1 MTQSAPHREPVP
13 VRAWLWVQLLIGWL
27 PVWALYASMIVAMHG
42 AEVVGAAF
50 VAARAIAV
58 AAFLGLGVLRLTER
72 FPWPRTV
79 RPGFVLAHIV
89 GAFAFASAWMVLAS
103 VLEGLVRWRL
113 WVLTPAGITPFLT
126 IGVWLYIAV
135 AGVSYAARATQ
146 RAARAEAT
154 ASRSQ
159 LAALRGQLNPHFLFN
174 ALHIV
179 VQLIPVEPARAAEA
193 AERLAALLRTASAE
207 DRDLVPLS
215 EERDFV
221 ERYLALEQLRFGDR
235 LQVRFEIDPLVARAI
250 VPSFVLQT
258 LVENA
263 VRHGAAPL
271 EEPTTVTLRAR
282 AEARVRERVLVLE
295 VADTGAGAAAA
306 AVTSG
311 GTGLR
316 RLRERLEAL
325 YGPRASLATTSAPG
339 AGFSAVVSLPLELD
353 RGA

>member
-1 MTQSAPHREPVP
+1 MTNAAPRREPVP

-58 AAFLGLGVLRLTER
+58 AAFLGLGVLRVTER

-79 RPGFVLAHIV
+79 RLGFVLAHVI
-89 GAFAFASAWMVLAS
+89 GAFAFASSWMILAS
-103 VLEGLVRWRL
+103 VLESLVRWRF
-113 WVLTPAGITPFLT
+113 WVFTPAGVTPFLT

-146 RAARAEAT
+146 RAAHAESM

-174 ALHIV
+174 ALHTV

-193 AERLAALLRTASAE
+193 AERLADLLRTASAE

-221 ERYLALEQLRFGDR
+221 ERYLALEQLRFGER
-235 LQVRFEIDPLVARAI
+235 LHVRFEIDTPVARAI

-271 EEPTTVTLRAR
+271 EEPTTLTVRAR
-282 AEARVRERVLVLE
+282 AGARALVLE
-295 VADTGAGAAAA
+295 VADTGAGAGPV
-306 AVTSG
+306 AVTNG

-316 RLRERLEAL
+316 RLRERLDAL
-325 YGPRASLATTSAPG
+325 YGPRASLDTTSAPG
-339 AGFSAVVSLPLELD
+339 AGFSAVVTLPLEFE
-353 RGA
+353 REV